1 MIISRSFRNY
11 IEICWKASSHA
22 FSNPPETKI
31 SDKETE
37 FDQLSRSAGKQ
48 GWVGRSSEGPELEQ
62 EVVTVVLYSLKIV
75 RTRF

>member
-22 FSNPPETKI
+22 FSNPKETKI
-31 SDKETE
+31 SDKETK
-37 FDQLSRSAGKQ
+37 FDQQSRKAG
-48 GWVGRSSEGPELEQ
+48 VGGGPPWGLALEQ

>member
-37 FDQLSRSAGKQ
+37 FDQQRRKAG
-48 GWVGRSSEGPELEQ
+48 GGGGPSWGLALEQ

>member
-1 MIISRSFRNY
+1 MIISRSFRNH

-31 SDKETE
+31 LDKETE
-37 FDQLSRSAGKQ
+37 FDQQRRKAGGGGGGPSRGLA
-48 GWVGRSSEGPELEQ
+48 LEQ